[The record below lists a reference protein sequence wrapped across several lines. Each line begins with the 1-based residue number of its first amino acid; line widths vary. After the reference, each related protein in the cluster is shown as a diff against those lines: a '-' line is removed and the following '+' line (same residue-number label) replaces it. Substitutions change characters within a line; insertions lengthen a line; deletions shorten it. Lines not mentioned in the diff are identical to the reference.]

1 MPITQRRFVSNAAL
15 SVLQVLV
22 SGVILFVLYRYLLRH
37 LGAEQLGL
45 WSVLLA
51 STSVARLTDLGMT
64 GSVVK
69 FVARYRAKQEPEE
82 ASSVVQT
89 TVLTIGG
96 IMGFVLLAVYPL
108 LLHILDWTI
117 PAASMAQARSILPWA
132 VLGVWVGSISGV
144 FQAALD
150 GCQQAGYRN
159 LLNIGGNL
167 FMISAVIWS
176 VPEYGLGALARVQVA
191 QSVLLLLANWIL
203 LQRFMHGLPWVPWR
217 WSKARFR
224 EMFSYSL
231 NFQVTTI
238 AIMLCDPAT
247 KILMSKFGGLSAAA
261 YYEMANQLVSRVR
274 TLLVSANSVMV
285 PVIAELHETSPGQ
298 LRAMYVRA
306 YETVFFLA
314 TPVYAGLLLM
324 LPLVS
329 EIWIGH
335 VETQFLVFSTIL
347 VVAYFLN
354 NLEVPAYFDNLGTG
368 SLRWNTWAHVVMAI
382 LNLGLGALLGY
393 VWGAVGVAIGAA
405 IALLVSSG
413 MVLFTVHKKYE
424 VPARQLI
431 PADHRRI
438 ALVVGC
444 MTVAGIV
451 WLIWT
456 QHQGLNTLTTNTA
469 LLVCAFAATYV
480 VTGWRHPYRSQL
492 ARVWQSRTSKA
503 VP

>member
-15 SVLQVLV
+15 SVLQVIV
-22 SGVILFVLYRYLLRH
+22 SGVILFLLYRYLLRR

-69 FVARYRAKQEPEE
+69 FVARYRARQAPEE
-82 ASSVVQT
+82 ASLVVQT

-96 IMGFVLLAVYPL
+96 IMGLVLLAVYPL
-108 LLHILDWTI
+108 LLRILDWTI
-117 PAASMAQARSILPWA
+117 PASSILQAKAILPWA

-159 LLNIGGNL
+159 LLNIGGNV
-167 FMISAVIWS
+167 FMITAVMWF
-176 VPEYGLGALARVQVA
+176 VPLYGLGGLARVQVA
-191 QSVLLLLANWIL
+191 QSVLLVLANWFL
-203 LQRFMHGLPWVPWR
+203 LQRFMPGLPWLPWR
-217 WSKARFR
+217 WSNARFR

-231 NFQVTTI
+231 NFQVTTV

-247 KILMSKFGGLSAAA
+247 KILMSRFGGLGAAA
-261 YYEMANQLVSRVR
+261 YYEMANQLVVRIR

-285 PVIAELHETSPGQ
+285 PVIAELQETSPGQ

-314 TPVYAGLLLM
+314 TPVYAGLLLL

-329 EIWIGH
+329 LVWIGH
-335 VETQFLVFSTIL
+335 IEEQFLVFSVIL
-347 VVAYFLN
+347 VGTYFLN

-368 SLRWNTWAHVVMAI
+368 SLRWNTWAHVVMAL
-382 LNLGLGALLGY
+382 LNVALGSLLGY
-393 VWGAVGVAIGAA
+393 AWGALGVAIAA
-405 IALLVSSG
+405 SVALLVSSA
-413 MVLFTVHKKYE
+413 MVLFAVHRKYQL
-424 VPARQLI
+424 PARQLI
-431 PADHRRI
+431 PAAHRPI
-438 ALVVGC
+438 TLVVCGL
-444 MTVAGIV
+444 TVVGIL
-451 WLIWT
+451 WLTWAED
-456 QHQGLNTLTTNTA
+456 HGLSNLLSTA
-469 LLVCAFAATYV
+469 VLVLVFLIVYIVA
-480 VTGWRHPYRSQL
+480 GWRHPYRSQL
-492 ARVWQSRTSKA
+492 TRAWQGRTSKA
-503 VP
+503 SS